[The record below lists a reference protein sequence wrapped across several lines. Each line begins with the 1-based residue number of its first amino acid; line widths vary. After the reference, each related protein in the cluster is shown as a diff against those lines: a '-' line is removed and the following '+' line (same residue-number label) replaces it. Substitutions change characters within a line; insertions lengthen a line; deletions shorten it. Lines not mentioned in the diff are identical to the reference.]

1 MNPCPRPSLGASSI
15 IRLFLGGR
23 GLGRKRGQGAAGMGA
38 ALALWPKAHA
48 VNVGRVPLARGPWLP
63 LSPPQV

>member
-23 GLGRKRGQGAAGMGA
+23 DLGRKHMQGAVGMGA
-38 ALALWPKAHA
+38 ALALWPKAHS
-48 VNVGRVPLARGPWLP
+48 VNVGHVSLARGPWLP